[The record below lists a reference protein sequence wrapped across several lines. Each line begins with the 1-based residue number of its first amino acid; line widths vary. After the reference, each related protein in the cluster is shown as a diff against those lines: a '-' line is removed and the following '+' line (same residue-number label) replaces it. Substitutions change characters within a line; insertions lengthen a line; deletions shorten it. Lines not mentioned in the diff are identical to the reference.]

1 MDRIRRYIKAYNELK
16 TYRSGHYAAEFAR
29 NNLRNT
35 LLIVVLLLAIIFVDC
50 LMFAVGDA
58 VPLHRKLLL
67 LSLFATLGENF

>member
-35 LLIVVLLLAIIFVDC
+35 LLIVVLLLAIIYMVR
-50 LMFAVGDA
+50 
-58 VPLHRKLLL
+58 HKK
-67 LSLFATLGENF
+67 